1 LQGGY
6 KDMSINTISSLKSM
20 LSNDS
25 NIKICIL
32 DNNMI
37 EVLTRTSSLIT
48 QDRIFNQ
55 YDIII
60 IPGWVYEEIRDSDVR
75 VRYVNALRDVYNL
88 KVYIIEEKDYSELV
102 DFKEADLFYIFI
114 YSCHLV
120 TNLIGFINRNIINTR
135 APVNKI
141 IEELPPYEE
150 WMDKLYNEGFES
162 KVLANGRIQK
172 KNAGEIS
179 ICVLANILSIYY
191 EKFENITIFSFDGDT
206 YNFISKSEEKLLRD
220 EKFTDCLLK
229 PVTYKSNDV
238 LIYEW
243 LRQGLINEAGLE
255 SIVNR
260 IRQSRRVKYT
270 KQAPDLSIEEHDEIL
285 DNDSFCQLILQGGLH
300 IIF

>member
-1 LQGGY
+1 
-6 KDMSINTISSLKSM
+6 MSIDTISSLKST

-25 NIKICIL
+25 SIKVCIL

-37 EVLTRTSSLIT
+37 EVLTRISSTIT
-48 QDRIFNQ
+48 QDHIFGQ
-55 YDIII
+55 YDIIL
-60 IPGWVYEEIRDSDVR
+60 IPRWVYEEIQDSEVR
-75 VRYVNALRDVYNL
+75 VRYINELRDTYNL
-88 KVYIIEEKDYSELV
+88 NVYVIEEKDYSELV

-114 YSCHLV
+114 HSCHLV
-120 TNLIGFINRNIINTR
+120 TNLISFINRNIINTR

-162 KVLANGRIQK
+162 KVLTNHRIQK

-179 ICVLANILSIYY
+179 ICVLADILSIYY
-191 EKFENITIFSFDGDT
+191 EKLENITIFSFDGDT
-206 YNFISKSEEKLLRD
+206 YNFVLRSKERILKDAR
-220 EKFTDCLLK
+220 FTDCLIK
-229 PVTYKSNDV
+229 PITYKSNDV

-243 LRQGLINEAGLE
+243 LRQGLINETDLE

-260 IRQSRRVKYT
+260 IRQSRKVKYT
-270 KQAPDLSIEEHDEIL
+270 KLAPDHSIEEHDQMI
-285 DNDSFCQLILQGGLH
+285 DNHSFCQLILQGNLH

>member
-1 LQGGY
+1 
-6 KDMSINTISSLKSM
+6 
-20 LSNDS
+20 
-25 NIKICIL
+25 
-32 DNNMI
+32 MI

-150 WMDKLYNEGFES
+150 WMDKLYNMEIHTILYQ
-162 KVLANGRIQK
+162 KAK
-172 KNAGEIS
+172 KN
-179 ICVLANILSIYY
+179 Y
-191 EKFENITIFSFDGDT
+191 
-206 YNFISKSEEKLLRD
+206 
-220 EKFTDCLLK
+220 
-229 PVTYKSNDV
+229 
-238 LIYEW
+238 
-243 LRQGLINEAGLE
+243 
-255 SIVNR
+255 
-260 IRQSRRVKYT
+260 
-270 KQAPDLSIEEHDEIL
+270 
-285 DNDSFCQLILQGGLH
+285 
-300 IIF
+300 